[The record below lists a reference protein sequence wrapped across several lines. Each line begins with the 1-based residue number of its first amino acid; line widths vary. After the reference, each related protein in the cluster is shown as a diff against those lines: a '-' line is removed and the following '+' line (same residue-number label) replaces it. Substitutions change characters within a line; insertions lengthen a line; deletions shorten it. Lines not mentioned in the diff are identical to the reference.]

1 MTKFCLTFSET
12 DFWEINEFGYYGTST
27 EVKIRILKNLLEAQ
41 FDDNVKFKTKINEL
55 TPDDL
60 RFLPVGKDKDGYQ
73 YFYLED
79 ADCNVRIYRE
89 DPDLD
94 YSWEL
99 VASTRDGVAAL
110 IDNLSKQSG
119 MELSLKLSSGIQYI
133 YLLNINL

>member
-1 MTKFCLTFSET
+1 M
-12 DFWEINEFGYYGTST
+12 NEFGYYGTSS

-55 TPDDL
+55 TPEDM
-60 RFLPVGKDKDGYQ
+60 RFLPIGKDKDGNQ

-99 VASTRDGVAAL
+99 VASTRDGIASL
-110 IDNLSKQSG
+110 IDNLSKHGG
-119 MELSLKLSSGIQYI
+119 MALDFFHGS
-133 YLLNINL
+133 